1 MTGIIKKQADEG
13 KLDSRVTDVLF
24 DNYDV
29 VYTRTQEKQV
39 QAFDYYKQKF
49 ASLKQKIS
57 SDKK

>member
-39 QAFDYYKQKF
+39 QAFDY
-49 ASLKQKIS
+49 
-57 SDKK
+57 